1 MTLSLQ
7 MFERSIEIEDHL
19 GKPLEFIDV
28 YSKSLS
34 YIKGV
39 ALKKLESAITDHS
52 ITEESIHWIITVPSI
67 YDKFACLVG
76 VAAKKVKQIL
86 FYVEC

>member
-1 MTLSLQ
+1 

-52 ITEESIHWIITVPSI
+52 IMEESIHWIITVPAI
-67 YDKFACLVG
+67 CDEFASFVR
-76 VAAKKVKQIL
+76 VAAEKVKQIL